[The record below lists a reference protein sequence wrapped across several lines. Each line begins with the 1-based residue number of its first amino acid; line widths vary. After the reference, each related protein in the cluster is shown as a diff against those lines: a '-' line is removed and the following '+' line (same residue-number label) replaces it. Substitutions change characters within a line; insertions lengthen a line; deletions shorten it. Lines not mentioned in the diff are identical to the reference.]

1 MRRDASRRFLPVAC
15 LILIGCATGSRS
27 GGPEEE
33 PAAPPVAIRVEND
46 LLPRQ
51 EVTVRLF
58 RPDGTREILGS
69 VGPGQTRSFR
79 IQESSYAGSFALV
92 AENSSGQELV
102 SRPFSI
108 YPNDIV
114 DWELRLN
121 QLTVGSS

>member
-1 MRRDASRRFLPVAC
+1 MRAVSFLCLPVAC
-15 LILIGCATGSRS
+15 VILAACATGSAS
-27 GGPEEE
+27 DGQEEG
-33 PAAPPVAIRVEND
+33 PAAEQEVVIRVEND

-79 IQESSYAGSFALV
+79 IRETSYAGSFALV

-108 YPNDIV
+108 FPNDTV

-121 QLTVGSS
+121 QLTVG